1 VAAQAAGG
9 ELGGGWRLPSR
20 LIASDVQPVE
30 TLSEMRLVVSD
41 GLAAHRARV
50 IAQCFGVGRGALP
63 PCRALVDRLLTS
75 LECNGDASGRSIYP

>member
-20 LIASDVQPVE
+20 LIASDVHPVE

-41 GLAAHRARV
+41 GLVAQRARV

-63 PCRALVDRLLTS
+63 APLSRTSRSAVDVARVQ
-75 LECNGDASGRSIYP
+75 R